1 LTFGEDYI
9 DAMRICH
16 LSDSHLGAGAL
27 HSKRGESG
35 LTRRQEDVIRTFV
48 EAVDRIVDIRPDICI
63 HSGDIFD
70 SVRPLNRII
79 ALAGEQ
85 LHRLADRH
93 GIPTV
98 IITGNHDAPK
108 QPHLGAALDIFRHIK
123 NLHVASRSRLEV
135 FEVSS
140 GCRVYALPHCLTAD
154 LQKQELV
161 RCVPDSSSGC
171 NILVMHGVA
180 AGMPEFSMAD
190 LGEQELPLDIMGRF
204 DYTALG
210 HFHNYCQV
218 APRAYYA
225 GSTERL
231 SQAERGVGKGFIE
244 VTVEPFAV
252 AFHKVQAR
260 EMVDLPVIS
269 AVGKRGDE
277 LAALIREHVEKVDSR
292 NKIVRLKVQDVSE
305 ETLKTL
311 PAGVINDLKQESF
324 SLNITFEK
332 EKTESAEYEF
342 GRSGIGRL
350 DTGFVEF
357 LNSVDLKGFDKERL
371 ISEALRYLSLES

>member
-1 LTFGEDYI
+1 MTQ
-9 DAMRICH
+9 
-16 LSDSHLGAGAL
+16 
-27 HSKRGESG
+27 
-35 LTRRQEDVIRTFV
+35 RQEDVIRTFV
-48 EAVDRIVDIRPDICI
+48 EAVDRIVDLKPDICI

-79 ALAGEQ
+79 ATAGEQ
-85 LHRLADRH
+85 LHRLAERH

-108 QPHLGAALDIFRHIK
+108 QPHLGAALDIFRHIT
-123 NLHVASRSRLEV
+123 NLYVASQSRLEV
-135 FEVSS
+135 FDVNS

-154 LQKQELV
+154 IQRQELAG
-161 RCVPDSSSGC
+161 CVPDSNVDF

-190 LGEQELPLDIMGRF
+190 LGEQELPLNVMGRF

-218 APRAYYA
+218 APKAYYA

-231 SQAERGVGKGFIE
+231 SQAERGAAKGFIE

-252 AFHKVQAR
+252 AFHEVQAR

-277 LAALIREHVEKVDSR
+277 LAALIAEKVEKVDSR
-292 NKIVRLKVQDVSE
+292 DKIVRLKVQDVSE

-311 PAGVINDLKQESF
+311 PAGVINDLKQKSY

-332 EKTESAEYEF
+332 EKTEAAEYEF
-342 GRSGIGRL
+342 GRAGIGRL
-350 DTGFVEF
+350 DSGFVDF
-357 LNSVDLKGFDKERL
+357 LETVDLKGFDKERL
-371 ISEALRYLSLES
+371 IREALKYLSMES